1 MEETIYP
8 FLHIIHILTVILWIG
23 GLGFITILILPM
35 VVKMPDAL
43 QKVLLFQRI
52 EHRFAPIARYYTVI
66 VGVTGFSMFFIL
78 DLTSIVFTKEGMFLL
93 LMIAIWVFWV
103 VMLFGLEPLIVKRI
117 LDNLSQQKGKDLEI
131 EDLFNRMNI
140 LHFVLLFLSLTAATS
155 GIIFAHSHF

>member
-1 MEETIYP
+1 
-8 FLHIIHILTVILWIG
+8 
-23 GLGFITILILPM
+23 
-35 VVKMPDAL
+35 
-43 QKVLLFQRI
+43 
-52 EHRFAPIARYYTVI
+52 
-66 VGVTGFSMFFIL
+66 MFFIL
-78 DLTSIVFTKEGMFLL
+78 DLTSVIFTREGLFLL
-93 LMIAIWVFWV
+93 LMVAIWVFWV